1 MKFILLK
8 RKVLSLVVC
17 LLCAVAMF
25 YIVNHPAVI
34 GAAALW

>member
-17 LLCAVAMF
+17 LLCAVAMS